1 MIGFAF
7 AFRQTTFSEVDL
19 YRCKKQKNLTSLREI
34 FCMEYFTVVR
44 SAPLLHYSKFIT
56 LPVLYITCS
65 STEDQAQDEQNQED
79 EEQNLRNT
87 SRTGCNTT
95 EAENGCDNG
104 NN

>member
-1 MIGFAF
+1 MIAL
-7 AFRQTTFSEVDL
+7 R
-19 YRCKKQKNLTSLREI
+19 KKNLTAQREI

-56 LPVLYITCS
+56 QPVLNITCS
-65 STEDQAQDEQNQED
+65 SSKDQAQDKQNQED

-87 SRTGCNTT
+87 SRTGCNAT

-104 NN
+104 DN